1 MASFNAVFPS
11 DLIKEFGK
19 LEKNSKKML
28 GEMTK
33 AGAETVIANVKVN
46 MQKSFKNTSEL
57 VKHLKLSKTYITPSD
72 DGINTKVILD
82 GYMMNEQG
90 KEVPVPL
97 IVNAREYGTSRGE
110 TKKPFFRKSFNKKEI
125 ELAMLKV
132 QNKYLPKE

>member
-57 VKHLKLSKTYITPSD
+57 VKHLRLSKTYITPSD

-110 TKKPFFRKSFNKKEI
+110 AKKPFFRKSFNKKEI
-125 ELAMLKV
+125 ELAMLKE